1 METKVIDY
9 ERLSQ
14 FVDALI
20 ATKYPDQPEK
30 ILGDKREQMIKE
42 LNAYVIAG
50 IANGLSEKQVNA
62 LEAMLDDPSSNE
74 ETIKAFFAGTGDDLN
89 QRIQT
94 AMTDFGKEYMEAK
107 DE

>member
-1 METKVIDY
+1 MENKVVDY
-9 ERLSQ
+9 GKLSQ

-50 IANGLSEKQVNA
+50 IAYGLSEKQVEA
-62 LEAMLDDPSSNE
+62 LTKILDDPSSNE

-89 QRIQT
+89 QRVQT
-94 AMTDFGKEYMEAK
+94 AMTDFGKEYMEAR